1 MPAQLTE
8 RRVATSGPTL
18 AVRDFAGG
26 EPAVLA
32 MHGLASNAR
41 WWDLVA
47 ARLAPRHRL
56 ISVDLRGHGLS
67 DRPDEGYDFPTVA
80 GDLAE
85 VAAQLHPGPMV
96 VAGHSWGASV
106 ALTYGVHRAAG
117 TLAVICV
124 DGGATDLAAY
134 FGPTWEMAEQTMRPP
149 QLHGITA
156 ATLRAWMDSSPIAEG
171 SDPDT
176 AAAIL
181 LGNFEED
188 GSGTGTLQ
196 ARLALDHH
204 MQIARHLYELDGYQ
218 LMSRLQ
224 APLLLM
230 PAGHPDHED
239 LPKVRAMDHARRVMG
254 DRVRVTWVDGV
265 HDIPVQRPVEV
276 AEAMEAFMSE
286 LAAR

>member
-1 MPAQLTE
+1 M
-8 RRVATSGPTL
+8 
-18 AVRDFAGG
+18 
-26 EPAVLA
+26 
-32 MHGLASNAR
+32 
-41 WWDLVA
+41 
-47 ARLAPRHRL
+47 
-56 ISVDLRGHGLS
+56 
-67 DRPDEGYDFPTVA
+67 
-80 GDLAE
+80 
-85 VAAQLHPGPMV
+85 
-96 VAGHSWGASV
+96 
-106 ALTYGVHRAAG
+106 RAAG
-117 TLAVICV
+117 II
-124 DGGATDLAAY
+124 LAAGASSR
-134 FGPTWEMAEQTMRPP
+134 FGEVKAIAPFQGRPLLQYAIDAAAAAGLAETVVVIGASADRVLAALGEQSARVVVNPTPELGLSSSLKLA
-149 QLHGITA
+149 LA
-156 ATLRAWMDSSPIAEG
+156 ALPHDV
-171 SDPDT
+171 D

-188 GSGTGTLQ
+188 GSGTGILQ

-276 AEAMEAFMSE
+276 AEAMLIAPGEMPDFSGLSDTDRDAVVSYVVFLQTQPNPGGASIGGIGPVPE
-286 LAAR
+286 GFAGWVLGLGLILVVVLVVGRDWRGRRV